1 MPLKTRI
8 ALAVKNGRIKV
19 LEETIQS
26 LQLEHLR
33 YSSVNMSSL
42 ANMTEE
48 KIECVKGAMDVDGR
62 LVMFAVFH
70 ELSEI
75 LCVLCDHFD
84 QTLVYKFID
93 IVILT
98 EIIAD
103 RDAQEMQSLLEHTY
117 VDRRRFSYQDR
128 HMFRVSS
135 KPRPRNSYQYEH
147 MFTNVAAAAG
157 TWRRKER
164 PSPLRTNG
172 RRGGSWRPRW
182 STRSNAGTTFA
193 RVIAR

>member
-135 KPRPRNSYQYEH
+135 KPRPRNSYQCEH
-147 MFTNVAAAAG
+147 MFTNIAVAAG
-157 TWRRKER
+157 T
-164 PSPLRTNG
+164 S
-172 RRGGSWRPRW
+172 
-182 STRSNAGTTFA
+182 AGTRTSRPVEA
-193 RVIAR
+193 TSWSLCGLNVTL